1 MLDVVYY
8 PVSAVLW
15 LWHTAFAALLGPGS
29 GLAWVLA
36 VVFLVATLRAAMYPL
51 FLKQVRTQAVVKRLQ
66 PEIEALRKR
75 YSDDRP
81 RQVAEIQKL
90 QRQHGVSVLAGCL
103 PMLGQ
108 GLVFLALFH
117 VLRSFDRTGALGHL
131 PFQSTPAPMTTE
143 QNAQTPNYVFDAA
156 DVQSF
161 LRAEFFGTPL
171 SATLAGQPS
180 VSIAAVAGTL
190 MALAALATHFT
201 ARASIA
207 RQDPAA
213 AQVPMLN
220 TLTLWVFPA
229 GVLIGGAVLPIVI
242 LLYWVS
248 NNAWTL
254 AQQYLTYR
262 WIDAETRSVPTASAT
277 TEPNDAPRPGAK
289 PKPGAK
295 PVPTAKPRPGG
306 ASENPV
312 ASGRTVRSEQ
322 RVASQGRTPAPRDTR
337 SSRSAKARRRR

>member
-51 FLKQVRTQAVVKRLQ
+51 FLKQVRTQAIVRRLQ
-66 PEIEALRKR
+66 PQVEALRKR
-75 YSDDRP
+75 YPDDRQ
-81 RQVAEIQKL
+81 RQAAEIQQLHRK
-90 QRQHGVSVLAGCL
+90 HGVRVLAGCL

-117 VLRSFDRTGALGHL
+117 VLRSFDRTGTLGHL
-131 PFQSTPAPMTTE
+131 PFQSTPTPMTPE

-161 LRAEFFGTPL
+161 LRADLFGAPL
-171 SATLAGQPS
+171 SNTLAGQPS
-180 VSIAAVAGTL
+180 VAIAAVAGTL
-190 MALAALATHFT
+190 MVLAALATHFT

-207 RQDPAA
+207 RQDPAV

-229 GVLIGGAVLPIVI
+229 GVFVGGAVLPVAI

-254 AQQYLTYR
+254 AQQHFTYR
-262 WIDAETRSVPTASAT
+262 WIDTETRSTATVSAT
-277 TEPNDAPRPGAK
+277 SATANTPRPGVK
-289 PKPGAK
+289 PK
-295 PVPTAKPRPGG
+295 
-306 ASENPV
+306 S
-312 ASGRTVRSEQ
+312 
-322 RVASQGRTPAPRDTR
+322 
-337 SSRSAKARRRR
+337 RRRR